1 MKLMRIKLCIK
12 NIYFELGNVGAIN
25 IGGGGG
31 VWFPFPITCNRVMN
45 FEYAL

>member
-31 VWFPFPITCNRVMN
+31 GVVPVPNH
-45 FEYAL
+45 L